1 MKKLKI
7 LFVII
12 YIYLALVNLVQAEEI
27 DNIMESQQESV
38 GVNDFIQ
45 ESTKYTADV
54 FSDLD
59 LNEVLS
65 SAISGNVD
73 NKKLLKGI
81 WKIFGQELQ
90 DSITVLGSIIIII
103 ILNSILNCITEGL
116 ENKSVSQIA
125 FYVQYILIV
134 TIVLGNFSN
143 VIDSVKQTIN
153 NMTDFT
159 NLLVPIMMTLIITTG
174 SVTTATIMQ
183 PVIVF
188 MITLIGNFI
197 NNVAIP
203 ITLVSTALGIISKI
217 SNKVQVDRLAKRL
230 KSSTIWIIGVILTI
244 FVTVVTINGNLSGS
258 VDAVTSKTAKAAV
271 SSLIPIVGKIL
282 GDTVDSVIGC
292 SGILKNAIG
301 YLGVIVI
308 IAISITP
315 IIKLLLLMA
324 IYYIGA
330 AICEPI
336 ADEKIVKLLDQ
347 MADTFK
353 MLLAF
358 TASMSVMIIIGTTL
372 VIKISN
378 SGIIT

>member
-1 MKKLKI
+1 MKKFKI

-12 YIYLALVNLVQAEEI
+12 CIFYIVTKIVQAEESN
-27 DNIMESQQESV
+27 DIMKSQQESV
-38 GVNDFIQ
+38 GVNDFIK
-45 ESTKYTADV
+45 SSSKYTTDV
-54 FSDLD
+54 FSDID
-59 LNEVLS
+59 LNEILN
-65 SAISGNVD
+65 SAISGDVD
-73 NKKLLKGI
+73 NKKFVKGI
-81 WKIFGQELQ
+81 WKIFGSELQ

-116 ENKSVSQIA
+116 ENKTVSQIA

-134 TIVLGNFSN
+134 TIVLGNFST
-143 VIDSVKQTIN
+143 VIQSVKQTIT

-159 NLLVPIMMTLIITTG
+159 NMLIPIMMTLIITTG

-183 PVIVF
+183 PVLVF
-188 MITLIGNFI
+188 MTSLIGNFI
-197 NNVAIP
+197 INIAIP
-203 ITLVSTALGIISKI
+203 ITLVSTALGIVSKI

-244 FVTVVTINGNLSGS
+244 FVTVLSINGNLSGS

-271 SSLIPIVGKIL
+271 SNLIPIVGKIL

-292 SGILKNAIG
+292 SGILKNAVG
-301 YLGVIVI
+301 YIGVIVVL
-308 IAISITP
+308 AISITP

-378 SGIIT
+378 AGSIT